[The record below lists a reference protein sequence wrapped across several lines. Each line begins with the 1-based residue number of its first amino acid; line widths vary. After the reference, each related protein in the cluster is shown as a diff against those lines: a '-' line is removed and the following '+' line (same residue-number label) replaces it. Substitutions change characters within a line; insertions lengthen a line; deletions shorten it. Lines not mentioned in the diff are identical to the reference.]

1 MRARLHEPWL
11 HREDGVRNLKVLS
24 EGRAG
29 AFSRPVGRNGQA
41 RTHRLR
47 HALRLCLIGLAAL
60 AALVR
65 AAPGIAE
72 EATTEP
78 LSIVTATGTHSFS
91 VEVMRTQP
99 ELEKGLM
106 FRKSMPE
113 DHGMLFDFKTEQSVM
128 MWMKNTYIPLDMIF
142 MAKTGKVVGIVANA
156 KPMSEQILTVL
167 TPTDAVLELNGGTA
181 AKIGLEVGDL
191 VRHPI
196 FSP

>member
-1 MRARLHEPWL
+1 VAISNLLSQKRGAGALARLIGQNRHT
-11 HREDGVRNLKVLS
+11 RGYRI
-24 EGRAG
+24 
-29 AFSRPVGRNGQA
+29 GQA
-41 RTHRLR
+41 L
-47 HALRLCLIGLAAL
+47 LRLCVAGLAA
-60 AALVR
+60 AILVH
-65 AAPGIAE
+65 AVPGIAE
-72 EATTEP
+72 EGTNEP

-113 DHGMLFDFKTEQSVM
+113 DHGMLFDFQHEQSVI

-142 MAKTGKVVGIVANA
+142 MAKTGRVVGIVANA

-181 AKIGLEVGDL
+181 AKIGLKVGDL